1 GGDREALADA
11 GYADPAAADAALRD
25 FVRAPG
31 VRDLSDGARARLDR
45 VVPVLVQ
52 AAGAAID
59 SQLVLRRLLALLHNI
74 LRRASYLALLD
85 EQPAALSRLVDA
97 VVRSAFLAER
107 VATLPL
113 LLDEL
118 LDARVAGP
126 LPEREDFAPQCA
138 QALAHEDTEAALMVL
153 NEARQALSFRI
164 ALATLDGR
172 QHARDSARQLAWLAD
187 AVIAVVLQLAL
198 REMRRAHGD
207 VAGARFGVVGYGSLG
222 GEELGFG
229 SDLDLVFLY
238 DAPRVE
244 AGEDVQS
251 EPAPGQAGVRA
262 LDAARWF
269 ARLGQKIVALL
280 GTVTAAGRLYDI
292 DVRLRPDGGKGLLVS
307 TLSSYDDYQRHR
319 AWTWEHQ
326 ALVRAR
332 FVAGDATLG
341 DAWRAIREGTLA
353 RPRGA
358 AALREDVDAM
368 RRRMRAELDRS
379 DAAGFDL
386 KQGEGGLVDLEFLL
400 QYLVLRDAAQTPS
413 LLRPRDTPGLI
424 DACAQAGLFD
434 RATAS
439 ALREAHGVL
448 LAAGLECTLD

>member
-1 GGDREALADA
+1 G
-11 GYADPAAADAALRD
+11 
-25 FVRAPG
+25 
-31 VRDLSDGARARLDR
+31 
-45 VVPVLVQ
+45 
-52 AAGAAID
+52 I
-59 SQLVLRRLLALLHNI
+59 
-74 LRRASYLALLD
+74 
-85 EQPAALSRLVDA
+85 
-97 VVRSAFLAER
+97 
-107 VATLPL
+107 
-113 LLDEL
+113 
-118 LDARVAGP
+118 
-126 LPEREDFAPQCA
+126 
-138 QALAHEDTEAALMVL
+138 
-153 NEARQALSFRI
+153 
-164 ALATLDGR
+164 
-172 QHARDSARQLAWLAD
+172 
-187 AVIAVVLQLAL
+187 
-198 REMRRAHGD
+198 
-207 VAGARFGVVGYGSLG
+207 VGYGSLG

-238 DAPRVE
+238 DAPRVD
-244 AGEDVQS
+244 AGADVQS
-251 EPAPGQAGVRA
+251 DGARP

-379 DAAGFDL
+379 DAGGFDI
-386 KQGEGGLVDLEFLL
+386 KQGEGGLVDLEFML
-400 QYLVLRDAAQTPS
+400 QYLVLRDAAQVPA

-424 DACAQAGLFD
+424 DACTDAGLFD
-434 RATAS
+434 DDTAT

-448 LAAGLECTLD
+448 LATGLECTLDRRRRWVVENDAVAAARAAVRSAVHETQLVFDERR